1 MLLWASCPLM
11 TYLAFDALCFADCV
25 AAARRWVG
33 GGGGGGGRHSWAGVL
48 SWREGH
54 DQQAS
59 SPPAWRLTCCCLPTS
74 CCGRRH
80 DVRLH
85 MTCRGEGSG
94 DYLMVSIAEMHFD
107 IPSKCGDGRLSPVP
121 TSRCESVVVPSL
133 HTMMQ
138 LW

>member
-1 MLLWASCPLM
+1 MFCGLCGCCEALGGWGRGRGWEAFLGRGAVLERGPRSASIISTSLEVDMLL
-11 TYLAFDALCFADCV
+11 LAYI
-25 AAARRWVG
+25 
-33 GGGGGGGRHSWAGVL
+33 VL
-48 SWREGH
+48 REG
-54 DQQAS
+54 
-59 SPPAWRLTCCCLPTS
+59 
-74 CCGRRH
+74 H